1 MALED
6 KYNERPGA
14 DPKLVRENV
23 QNIVQTRDILDSK
36 AYTDNR
42 VREVEIQRIQRS
54 LPAGG
59 SEQERRRTAE
69 QVFQGYVDFR
79 DMG

>member
-6 KYNERPGA
+6 KYNTPGA
-14 DPKLVRENV
+14 DPNLVRENV
-23 QNIVQTRDILDSK
+23 QNIVQTKDILDSK
-36 AYTDNR
+36 AYTDDR
-42 VREVEIQRIQRS
+42 VKEKEIQRIQRS

-59 SEQERRRTAE
+59 NNRERRRTAE
-69 QVFQGYVDFR
+69 QIFQGYVDFR